1 MWYLINSWKLLAE
14 NPQALLKKSTPP
26 PPPSP
31 PKNSKIA
38 SPLFFRTLKNKL
50 LNIFNTFTFMYLCLN
65 GTVFVRPRMFNAK
78 VSIMPFQSWNIN
90 STFPGCIASYLAKT
104 ERTFMIYRTYWK
116 FWILNI
122 WTYWTFMKIWTDMNK
137 CEPNKHSNNLCSYG
151 YEYAI

>member
-26 PPPSP
+26 PPLPPLKIQKLQVPS
-31 PKNSKIA
+31 
-38 SPLFFRTLKNKL
+38 FFEHWKTSFL
-50 LNIFNTFTFMYLCLN
+50 IYLILSHSCVYAWMAL
-65 GTVFVRPRMFNAK
+65 FVRPRMFNAK